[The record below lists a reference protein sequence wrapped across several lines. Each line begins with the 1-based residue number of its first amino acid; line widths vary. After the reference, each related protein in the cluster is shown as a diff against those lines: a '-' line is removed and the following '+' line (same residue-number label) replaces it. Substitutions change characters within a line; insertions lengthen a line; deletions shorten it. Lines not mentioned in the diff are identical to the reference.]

1 MVRAGGVA
9 LGGTMVAANAAM
21 DRNRTWERLSEQEK
35 TLMAEV
41 AFLLRQAEAT
51 DKNEDDRSGDDSD
64 VGLLRITT
72 AKERLALIRRATVEL
87 EARPRNGPRSRRPS
101 SRRVSVRSGRPGRNG
116 GASPN
121 SRMRRCRTRRRPT

>member
-41 AFLLRQAEAT
+41 ASLLGQTEAT

-64 VGLLRITT
+64 D
-72 AKERLALIRRATVEL
+72 ACSE
-87 EARPRNGPRSRRPS
+87 SRRP
-101 SRRVSVRSGRPGRNG
+101 RSAWP
-116 GASPN
+116 
-121 SRMRRCRTRRRPT
+121 